1 MENDNVTVENTNVES
16 TGEIQFVDS
25 VEELQQSMQGDTP
38 AQPQEPVQEEVQQVT
53 QEQPIQEEE
62 ERVTSISDNTEY
74 QEQQVAQQDSGVEP
88 QLEYS
93 DDQIESAVLE
103 YKSERQGVDVASFEQ
118 LILKIGSSISH

>member
-38 AQPQEPVQEEVQQVT
+38 AQPQEPVQEEGQQVT
-53 QEQPIQEEE
+53 QEQPIQEEK

-74 QEQQVAQQDSGVEP
+74 QNAYTDFLKKNMIYEEEP
-88 QLEYS
+88 KEEKSKPKKRVKKEPKKLEYFM
-93 DDQIESAVLE
+93 A
-103 YKSERQGVDVASFEQ
+103 
-118 LILKIGSSISH
+118 